1 MGGGGGGPVLIFG
14 ATGGVGSALARRL
27 AADGRRLFLT
37 ARDAA
42 RLEVLAGELDAR
54 WATGDVTDPSQ
65 IGRVVD
71 AAGAAGGGDL
81 DGLVFAVGSID
92 LGPLKRLTEAQFAR
106 AFALNVTA
114 PALAVQAA
122 QRALSEGEGGA
133 VVLYSSVAA
142 GSGFRSHAVTG
153 TVKAAVEGL
162 ARSLAAELAPKV
174 RVNAIA
180 PTLTR
185 TPLAAA
191 FTGNAPLAEGIARQH
206 PLGRLGEP
214 DDLAGVA
221 AMLLGPDGRF
231 ITGEVIR
238 VDGGR
243 GSIAG

>member
-1 MGGGGGGPVLIFG
+1 MGSPILVFG
-14 ATGGVGSALARRL
+14 ATGGIGAALVRRL
-27 AADGRRLFLT
+27 AADGHRLHLS
-37 ARDAA
+37 ARDRQ
-42 RLEVLAGELDAR
+42 RLELLAGEVGAE
-54 WATGDVTDPSQ
+54 ASPGDVTKPGDVE
-65 IGRVVD
+65 RVVA
-71 AAGAAGGGDL
+71 AAGDTLG
-81 DGLVFAVGSID
+81 GLVFAVGSID
-92 LGPLKRLTEAQFAR
+92 LGPLKRVTAPQLAQ

-122 QRALSEGEGGA
+122 LPALTQGEGA
-133 VVLYSSVAA
+133 VLLYSSVAA
-142 GSGFRSHAVTG
+142 GSGFRNHAVTG

-162 ARSLAAELAPKV
+162 VRALAAELAPKV

-185 TPLAAA
+185 TPLAAQ
-191 FTGNAPLAEGIARQH
+191 FTGNRLMAEGIARQH

-214 DDLAGVA
+214 EDLAGVA

-231 ITGEVIR
+231 VTGQVIH

>member
-1 MGGGGGGPVLIFG
+1 MSGPILIFG
-14 ATGGVGSALARRL
+14 ATGGIGSALARRL
-27 AADGRRLFLT
+27 AASGQALYLS
-37 ARDAA
+37 ARDRG
-42 RLEVLAGELDAR
+42 RLEGLAGELDAA
-54 WATGDVTDPSQ
+54 ATSGDVTQP
-65 IGRVVD
+65 GEVERVV
-71 AAGAAGGGDL
+71 ASAGGTLG
-81 DGLVFAVGSID
+81 GLVFAVGSID
-92 LGPLKRLTEAQFAR
+92 LGPLKRATAQQFAQ

-122 QRALSEGEGGA
+122 LPALTQGEGA

-142 GSGFRSHAVTG
+142 GSGFRNHAVTG

-162 ARSLAAELAPKV
+162 VRALAAELAPKV

-185 TPLAAA
+185 TPLAAQ
-191 FTGNAPLAEGIARQH
+191 FTGNKLMAEGIARQH

-214 DDLAGVA
+214 EDLAGVA

-231 ITGEVIR
+231 ITGQVIH